1 MEEKT
6 KQPYIGF
13 KQILKF
19 RITFIQAQIE
29 VVHIE
34 QVVDEKPGGW
44 KIKIISIYVKM
55 HTLLLMHLKI
65 PKK

>member
-6 KQPYIGF
+6 KQPFIGF

-19 RITFIQAQIE
+19 RITVIQAQIE

-34 QVVDEKPGGW
+34 QVVDQNQVDER
-44 KIKIISIYVKM
+44 
-55 HTLLLMHLKI
+55 
-65 PKK
+65 

>member
-6 KQPYIGF
+6 KQPFIEF

-19 RITFIQAQIE
+19 RITVIQAQIE

-34 QVVDEKPGGW
+34 QVVDQNQVDER
-44 KIKIISIYVKM
+44 
-55 HTLLLMHLKI
+55 
-65 PKK
+65 